1 MLVVPSQF
9 TPLGLRPELTRALAD
24 EGYTIPTPIQERAI
38 PAALDG
44 RDLLCCAQTGT
55 GKTAAFVLPTL
66 QNLAKVART
75 GRIRALVLT
84 PTRELAAQIGE
95 RTGAYGK
102 HLRLTHTVIYGG
114 VGQRAQEDAIRR
126 RPDVVVAT
134 PGRLLDLLEQR
145 IVTLEGVEVLVLDEA
160 DRMLDMGFIHDV
172 KRVLARLP
180 AVRQTLLFSATV
192 PPAVRGLA
200 EGLLRNP
207 VEIAVTPQSTTA
219 ETVRQSVHHVARSD
233 KRALL
238 ERILKGEGAERVIVF
253 TRTKHGANRLS
264 DQLERAGIGSAAIH
278 GNKSQGAR
286 ERALEGFRAGSTQV
300 LVATDIAARGI
311 DVDAVSLVVNYDL
324 PNVPESY
331 VHRIGRTGRAGATG
345 AAVSFCDE
353 TERSLLV
360 DIERMLRGRIPVA
373 SAGALPAAIVAGPEL
388 VQSGSNANANGGGGS
403 GFRPRTRSFRPRT
416 RR

>member
-1 MLVVPSQF
+1 
-9 TPLGLRPELTRALAD
+9 
-24 EGYTIPTPIQERAI
+24 
-38 PAALDG
+38 
-44 RDLLCCAQTGT
+44 
-55 GKTAAFVLPTL
+55 
-66 QNLAKVART
+66 
-75 GRIRALVLT
+75 
-84 PTRELAAQIGE
+84 
-95 RTGAYGK
+95 
-102 HLRLTHTVIYGG
+102 
-114 VGQRAQEDAIRR
+114 
-126 RPDVVVAT
+126 
-134 PGRLLDLLEQR
+134 
-145 IVTLEGVEVLVLDEA
+145 
-160 DRMLDMGFIHDV
+160 MLDMGFIHDV

-200 EGLLRNP
+200 EGLLRRP
-207 VEIAVTPQSTTA
+207 VEISVTPEATTA

-238 ERILKGEGAERVIVF
+238 ERILKGDGAERVIVF

-286 ERALEGFRAGSTQV
+286 ERALEGFRAGTTQV

-331 VHRIGRTGRAGATG
+331 VHRIGRTGRAGAVG

-373 SAGALPAAIVAGPEL
+373 SAGAQPSAVLASAPEPRVTLLAGA
-388 VQSGSNANANGGGGS
+388 SGPSSSS
-403 GFRPRTRSFRPRT
+403 GARPRTGRRHFRPRT